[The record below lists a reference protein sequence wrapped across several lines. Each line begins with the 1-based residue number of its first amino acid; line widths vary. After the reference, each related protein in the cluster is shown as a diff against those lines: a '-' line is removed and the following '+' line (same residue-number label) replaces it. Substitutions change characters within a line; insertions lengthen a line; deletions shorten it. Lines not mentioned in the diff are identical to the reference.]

1 MKSVKESLLER
12 RSVRRYEYDQISD
25 EDMSLIFEAIR
36 NTPTSYNGQQYSVID
51 VTDPEIKLKL
61 YSLIGQKQIKTCSHF
76 LLFIVDYHK
85 IELAADAIGEDMPPF
100 NDTIDGLVVGIVDAS
115 LAMMSAVT
123 MAESL
128 GLGCCPIGYAR
139 TVAPEAISTLLGM
152 PKKTFVVCGL
162 SLGVPRE
169 QPDLKPKQPRELLVF
184 HNHYP
189 QDDAEMTA
197 DLMEYNDTVKEYN
210 RTRSGDKTD
219 NDWAAHILSY
229 YREAMNYGML
239 RALQRR
245 GFDPK
250 R

>member
-12 RSVRRYEYDQISD
+12 RSIRRYEREDISD
-25 EDMSLIFEAIR
+25 DDMRLIFDAIR
-36 NTPTSYNGQQYSVID
+36 NTPTSYNGQQFSVID
-51 VTDPEIKLKL
+51 VTDPEMKLKL
-61 YSLIGQKQIKTCSHF
+61 YELIGQKQIKTCNHF
-76 LLFIVDYHK
+76 LLFLVDYHK
-85 IELAADAIGEDMPPF
+85 IELAANAIGEDMPEF
-100 NDTIDGLVVGIVDAS
+100 NNTSDGLAGGIVDAA
-115 LAMMSAVT
+115 LAMMIAVAIT
-123 MAESL
+123 ESL

-139 TVAPEAISTLLGM
+139 TVAPEAISVLLGL

-162 SLGVPRE
+162 SIGVPRE
-169 QPDLKPKQPRELLVF
+169 LPDMKPKQPRELVVF

-197 DLMEYNDTVKEYN
+197 DIMEYNETIKEYN

-219 NDWAAHILSY
+219 NDWASHILSY